1 MPVILTT
8 SKSTAIS
15 VLQEA
20 GAIRECIGC
29 NSGAQRDQ
37 RAEVESA
44 RAAKEQQA
52 RRDAPACTGAYLL
65 STLLSVAK
73 LLAGASSGLLRA
85 SACNRV
91 ITHVEKLH
99 SRRCL
104 LLSSSRNFLNF
115 QTIRVAR

>member
-44 RAAKEQQA
+44 RSEGAPGKERRACLYWRLSLVYVAIGGQIA
-52 RRDAPACTGAYLL
+52 RWCIVG
-65 STLLSVAK
+65 
-73 LLAGASSGLLRA
+73 
-85 SACNRV
+85 
-91 ITHVEKLH
+91 
-99 SRRCL
+99 
-104 LLSSSRNFLNF
+104 F
-115 QTIRVAR
+115 VARFRLQSSHPRREAAFPALPPAVVLQKFLEFPDH